1 MLAVRC
7 ELLLGS
13 YQAADQFGSSKS
25 VEWPPHPYRLHA
37 GLVAAACEAGG
48 AGPSDDALSA
58 LRWLEIQ
65 PPPLIACSTHYS
77 MRTVATSFVPR
88 NVTAGAE
95 WKRYET
101 AYVKKGRAA
110 QLVGR
115 AFPTAVPD
123 DPVVAFIW
131 PDAADVPGALMG
143 LIEGISWL
151 GSSRSP
157 VVCAVTDEAPR
168 PSAFVPTARGTQQ
181 VRVAAQGITDALVA
195 ARFTHPQ
202 PVSAPIAG
210 YAIRSQAVQTPQHPV
225 NEPFS
230 ELLVRRVV
238 AATQD
243 AADTPTVSAALRLAV
258 LSCAGDSAPAALH
271 GHDPS
276 RRHAAY
282 LALCDVAHTGARGT
296 LRGIALALPDDVTT
310 SERAACEHALHA
322 VNPLVLAE
330 GQSALA
336 LDDEIADLA
345 TLSVERWV
353 GPATDWAT
361 VTPVVLDRFPR
372 RGRAPRDELLASIAN
387 AGLPEP
393 AEVQLLAGPPLVGAP
408 PGGAMRGEVP
418 PGMRVHAR
426 LRFERPIAGPV
437 LVGRGRFRG
446 VGLFLPERRR

>member
-13 YQAADQFGSSKS
+13 YQAADPFGPADS

-37 GLVAAACEAGG
+37 ALVAAACEAGG
-48 AGPSDDALSA
+48 EHPAEDSLVA
-58 LRWLEIQ
+58 LRWLEVQ
-65 PPPLIACSTHYS
+65 APPAITCSPAPS
-77 MRTVATSFVPR
+77 RRTAARSWVPR
-88 NVTAGAE
+88 NPTPGGEWERYLKAGSAVN
-95 WKRYET
+95 RVDRT
-101 AYVKKGRAA
+101 
-110 QLVGR
+110 
-115 AFPTAVPD
+115 FPTAVPE
-123 DPVVAFIW
+123 DPVVTFTW
-131 PDAADVPGALMG
+131 PGAEGAPDVLGG
-143 LIEGISWL
+143 LIEAVTWL

-157 VVCAVTDEAPR
+157 VMCAVEDVGPAAVFV
-168 PSAFVPTARGTQQ
+168 PSARGECQ
-181 VRVAAQGITDALVA
+181 VRVAAHGLTEALVE
-195 ARFTHPQ
+195 ARFTYPQ

-210 YAIRSQAVQTPQHPV
+210 YAVAAGAVKGVPTPVLGPC
-225 NEPFS
+225 S

-243 AADTPTVSAALRLAV
+243 AADVPAVAAALRLAV
-258 LSCAGDSAPAALH
+258 LSRAGDTAPAALH

-276 RRHAAY
+276 RGHVAY
-282 LALCDVAHTGARGT
+282 LALCDVAHRGARGT
-296 LRGIALALPDDVTT
+296 LRGVALALPGDVTT
-310 SERAACEHALHA
+310 AERAACERAFRA
-322 VNPLVLAE
+322 VNPLLLAE
-330 GQSALA
+330 GQSPLV
-336 LDDEIADLA
+336 LDDEIAELA

-372 RGRAPRDELLASIAN
+372 RGRSPRDEMLASVAN

-393 AEVQLLAGPPLVGAP
+393 AEVQLLAGPPLTGAP
-408 PGGAMRGEVP
+408 FGGAIRGEVP

-426 LRFERPIAGPV
+426 LRFEQPIRGPV